1 MMDLDFLALF
11 QTTLMTQMLWRELT
25 GDALPATA
33 GIQTSVKLWAG
44 NWIPH
49 AAEQLLSP
57 HAVEAVLRNYRSLHK
72 ASREEKKKSLPT
84 TKENSHA
91 ATKTQGSQNKKEK
104 DGMFRQIG

>member
-11 QTTLMTQMLWRELT
+11 QTTLMTQMLWRELI

-57 HAVEAVLRNYRSLHK
+57 HTVEAVLRNYRSLHK
-72 ASREEKKKSLPT
+72 ASREEKKSLPT
-84 TKENSHA
+84 TKENSQA